1 MAPEVF
7 LLVKKSARLT
17 IDGKIADI
25 WGLGIILHVMLMI
38 FYPFQVKPVNCGVI
52 LHAMYRP

>member
-25 WGLGIILHVMLMI
+25 WGLGIILHVMLTI
-38 FYPFQVKPVNCGVI
+38 FYPFQVKPVS
-52 LHAMYRP
+52 